1 MTENTI
7 NIDEILEELSK
18 LYSLTL
24 DAGRKIVI
32 DTISE
37 EYKSLYPVILEEDGL
52 YAVYEDKKK
61 PNELKYVKLKYSK
74 KKINNIIKNI
84 HKQAI
89 KYYLKQ
95 KRKEFTTFIQTK
107 KSYLHAKYS
116 YSIDN
121 KDYYNLYYDLNHKHK
136 VASVNAVFI
145 NNKQK
150 KRIYPDIKN
159 VVYDKNTILIKEYK
173 NYRNIKNLRDFTKDL
188 SKEIYLKIN
197 KKIWIEVKG
206 FNINEKKVYIH
217 IPYKTNKGILQY
229 INLRFKEIFD
239 LKVDLIY
246 KPKDN
251 KNAI

>member
-150 KRIYPDIKN
+150 KRIYPSERHQTHYKLQCYLCVNLCIRTIDLLVFCYLCTDIFESCHLEEN
-159 VVYDKNTILIKEYK
+159 SVCLLV
-173 NYRNIKNLRDFTKDL
+173 L
-188 SKEIYLKIN
+188 SVMEEI
-197 KKIWIEVKG
+197 V
-206 FNINEKKVYIH
+206 IH
-217 IPYKTNKGILQY
+217 SNHNMTN
-229 INLRFKEIFD
+229 F
-239 LKVDLIY
+239 
-246 KPKDN
+246 
-251 KNAI
+251 